1 MFAGMVSR
9 GRLARWYLVSFVA
22 VLLLGGLSAP
32 LYRNEGLRA
41 QLAAEAIACGDWLTP
56 RLFGEPHLTKPPG
69 MGVLIGVCGLGQVT
83 PLRARLPSVLAGFAL
98 VCLAAWVMGSRFG
111 PEAGWAAALLM
122 PCSVLWL
129 DRVPSAEIDLVQTA
143 WVAGSLLAMLH
154 ALDAQRYRTLAWW
167 VAMAC
172 VAGGLF
178 TKWTGPAFFY
188 LTALVWLAWRR
199 QLVRLLDFGHL
210 LGLAAVGLL
219 FAVWLWRVYAAAGA
233 DLLATLEREALMRL
247 LPTRHPRPYPW
258 GELLSF
264 PLSFVLG
271 CMPALFWIAGLR
283 CRRVWTDRQRAVL
296 SLAWVWLLV
305 NLVFWTVVPG
315 HRPRHILPAQPAVA
329 LLAAAGWWAWYQQRE
344 VSARRALWTLAALW
358 FVVKLGFV
366 AVMHQRRDLT
376 ECAAALRQAV
386 PPEEILGFVH
396 LKDESLLFLYG
407 RPACRGESDYS
418 LMPEA
423 HPAAGDVVLR
433 LHDSQG
439 APLKLVRRSA
449 DTSTMTDRSTQVSK
463 TCPLK

>member
-1 MFAGMVSR
+1 MFARMVAR
-9 GRLARWYLVSFVA
+9 WMLPRWYLVLYVA
-22 VLLLGGLSAP
+22 VLLLGGLTAP

-83 PLRARLPSVLAGFAL
+83 PLTARLPSVLAGLAL
-98 VCLAAWVMGSRFG
+98 VCLAAWVMRSRFG

-143 WVAGSLLAMLH
+143 WVAGSLLALLY
-154 ALDAQRYRTLAWW
+154 AIDGQRYRTLAWW

-188 LTALVWLAWRR
+188 LTALVWLACRR

-210 LGLAAVGLL
+210 LGLAALGLL
-219 FAVWLWRVYAAAGA
+219 FALWLWRVYATAGA

-247 LPTRHPRPYPW
+247 SPTRHPRPYPW
-258 GELLSF
+258 DELLSF

-271 CMPALFWIAGLR
+271 CVPAVLFVPGLYGSAA
-283 CRRVWTDRQRAVL
+283 WTDRQRAVV

-329 LLAAAGWWAWYQQRE
+329 LLAAAGWWAWSQRSE
-344 VSARRALWTLAALW
+344 QGPRRALLGMTLLW
-358 FVVKLGFV
+358 LVVKLGFV
-366 AVMHQRRDLT
+366 ATMHQRRDLR
-376 ECAAALRQAV
+376 ESAAVLRQAV

-407 RPACRGESDYS
+407 RPACRGESIYS
-418 LMPEA
+418 LMPET

-439 APLKLVRRSA
+439 EPLKLVRRSA
-449 DTSTMTDRSTQVSK
+449 DTSTMSR
-463 TCPLK
+463 PLK